1 MAVGA
6 LLGIVTGASSLS
18 HLPGT
23 DGCQVHLQDNTWT
36 SFRLLVLHMLGVAA
50 FLTAALHLR
59 SFSCCGAGTMV
70 GLLAV
75 TRSIIALGREHFLP
89 PFLAWVNPKLKT
101 PIFTTALLGV
111 ITGKPIVSSQDWRLS
126 CRWASLVTAK
136 PDFCLTSLKWKKSD
150 VITSLHVRRASCNV

>member
-18 HLPGT
+18 HLQGM
-23 DGCQVHLQDNTWT
+23 DGFQMHLQDNTWT
-36 SFRLLVLHMLGVAA
+36 SFRPACAPHAGVAA
-50 FLTAALHLR
+50 LVTAALHLR
-59 SFSCCGAGTMV
+59 SSSCRGTGTMV

-75 TRSIIALGREHFLP
+75 ARSITALGREHFLP

-111 ITGKPIVSSQDWRLS
+111 ITGKPIVSSQD
-126 CRWASLVTAK
+126 
-136 PDFCLTSLKWKKSD
+136 
-150 VITSLHVRRASCNV
+150 